1 MFPLLHIDTFISK
14 LSKINSLEHGTP
26 WAWVLYRIS
35 NGGLWR
41 TSCEIA
47 HADRGQCTHPV
58 WGVSKVELQTE
69 HPPLCGADCKMMFQ
83 TRNSIFDPN
92 FEIFKNELLN

>member
-1 MFPLLHIDTFISK
+1 MEPHGHGFYTGFQMGDCAALLVK
-14 LSKINSLEHGTP
+14 LLMLI
-26 WAWVLYRIS
+26 
-35 NGGLWR
+35 
-41 TSCEIA
+41 
-47 HADRGQCTHPV
+47 
-58 WGVSKVELQTE
+58 GVSVHIRYGGYHKWSYRQE

>member
-58 WGVSKVELQTE
+58 WGVSKVELQTGTS
-69 HPPLCGADCKMMFQ
+69 PFVWSGLQNDVSDK
-83 TRNSIFDPN
+83 
-92 FEIFKNELLN
+92 ELHFRPKC